1 MRETDFHEH
10 VASERGDL
18 FECHDGGSTELEYL
32 DLIWAFVR
40 VYKPKLILETGALRG
55 FGTVSLARACQANKM
70 GRVVSVEMM
79 HNYVEE
85 TQVRL
90 QQAGLTQ
97 YATLIE
103 ANTMD
108 FLAETDFQFGFA
120 FFDSDLKLRCKE
132 YELCFDRG
140 LVQPGALVAF
150 HDTSATRVQHG
161 RPDPESKIFWDD
173 FEKLKAIG
181 KIKQHVVFPYS
192 RGLVVAKVP

>member
-1 MRETDFHEH
+1 MREIDFHEH
-10 VASERGDL
+10 VASERADL

-32 DLIWAFVR
+32 DLIWSFAR

-55 FGTVSLARACQANKM
+55 FGTVALARACQANKF

-79 HNYVEE
+79 NNYVEE
-85 TQVRL
+85 TRVRV

-97 YATLIE
+97 YVSMVE

-108 FLAETDFQFGFA
+108 WLTQTDLEFGFA

-132 YELCFDRG
+132 FEICLDRG
-140 LVQPGALVAF
+140 LLKPGSLAAF
-150 HDTSATRVQHG
+150 HDTSRTRVQGG
-161 RPDPESKIFWDD
+161 RPDPETQIFWTD
-173 FEKLKAIG
+173 FQRLLDSG
-181 KIKQHVVFPYS
+181 RVKQYVEFPFS